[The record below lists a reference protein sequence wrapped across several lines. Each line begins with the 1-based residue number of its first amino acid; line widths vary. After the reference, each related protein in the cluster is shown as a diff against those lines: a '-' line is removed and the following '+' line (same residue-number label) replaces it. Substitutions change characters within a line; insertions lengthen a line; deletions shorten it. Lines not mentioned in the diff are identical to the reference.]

1 MAHDSDHKSAAELQR
16 EIELQRT
23 QVEDRIDQI
32 QQKLSPGQIVDEL
45 MAYTKGGGGEFISTL
60 QRQVTANPLPVA
72 LLGVSLAWLMAKPQ
86 GNSSNSDTGTTR
98 IRSTSYSDQD
108 WDETIN
114 TNRGYTAGAGDDYDF
129 AEDDYDYDDVD
140 YPVTSVS
147 GSIRR
152 TGYSTDESGNRF
164 SHFVDDA
171 GKRFRAA
178 TDTSGR
184 RAGHFMD
191 DAGNKFRGFTDAA
204 GGRIEQIRDE
214 AGNLL
219 EEAGNWAS
227 HTWQAARRRMHDA
240 RDTVGRGARGG
251 RHHAGKAGAA
261 VGQQFGNLNETII
274 TQFRDQP
281 LVGGALAF
289 ALGAALGSALPHT
302 DQEDAL
308 LGEAADTVKGLA
320 SEQAAGLYEQ
330 GKQKATEVYET
341 ASGKAGEIY
350 QQAKEGISNVASSTT
365 GSSSGFS
372 N

>member
-1 MAHDSDHKSAAELQR
+1 MANDSDHKSAAELQR

-45 MAYTKGGGGEFISTL
+45 MAYTKGGGGEFVSTL

-72 LLGVSLAWLMAKPQ
+72 LLGVSIAWLMAKPASTST
-86 GNSSNSDTGTTR
+86 NTTSST
-98 IRSTSYSDQD
+98 RSTTYSDRD

-129 AEDDYDYDDVD
+129 AEDDYDYDEID

-147 GSIRR
+147 GTIRR

-164 SHFVDDA
+164 SHFADDA

-184 RAGHFMD
+184 RAGHFID

-219 EEAGNWAS
+219 EEASNWAS

-261 VGQQFGNLNETII
+261 VQQQFGSLNETII

-281 LVGGALAF
+281 LIGGALAF

-308 LGEAADTVKGLA
+308 LGEAADNVKGLA
-320 SEQAAGLYEQ
+320 TEQAAGLYEQ

-341 ASGKAGEIY
+341 ASGKAGEMY
-350 QQAKEGISNVASSTT
+350 QQAKEGLSGVGST
-365 GSSSGFS
+365 GSSGSGIS
-372 N
+372 S